1 MTKTTKT
8 ATKPAAPKAAP
19 KAATKTAAK
28 TAKRP
33 HGGKPGSAMA
43 NQSAVYADPAAITG
57 KAASRAKGKPIEA
70 PKAAGKP
77 DAIKAV
83 KPVTSGG
90 DYVVIESNGGKSEAI
105 HRGRITGELA
115 KLAVV
120 GGSLKAVQDWL
131 KTHKPEAKLATGL
144 TSRIAPQSAMAAAES
159 RKPATK
165 AAPAPAVKAAPATVK
180 AAPKAAAK
188 LPRKAAS
195 RGDRAYKSTD
205 KPDTSKAGSFRT
217 YMISTIR
224 AHKSTEAA
232 KAAHAKSGQFAHE
245 RLNFNWAA
253 QHGYIA
259 FTD

>member
-8 ATKPAAPKAAP
+8 AAPKKP
-19 KAATKTAAK
+19 IQKKGPPLPSAAK
-28 TAKRP
+28 AKRP
-33 HGGKPGSAMA
+33 HGGKPGSAMSS
-43 NQSAVYADPAAITG
+43 QSAVYADPADITG
-57 KAASRAKGKPIEA
+57 KAASRAKGTPITA
-70 PKAAGKP
+70 PKVAGKP

-90 DYVVIESNGGKSEAI
+90 DYVVVESNGGKSEAI

-120 GGSLKAVQDWL
+120 GGSLKAVQNWL
-131 KTHKPEAKLATGL
+131 KANKPEAKLATGL

-159 RKPATK
+159 RKPAK
-165 AAPAPAVKAAPATVK
+165 AAPAAAKAAAPAPAAKPA
-180 AAPKAAAK
+180 KAAAK

-195 RGDRAYKSTD
+195 RADRTYKATD

-224 AHKSTEAA
+224 AHKTTEAA